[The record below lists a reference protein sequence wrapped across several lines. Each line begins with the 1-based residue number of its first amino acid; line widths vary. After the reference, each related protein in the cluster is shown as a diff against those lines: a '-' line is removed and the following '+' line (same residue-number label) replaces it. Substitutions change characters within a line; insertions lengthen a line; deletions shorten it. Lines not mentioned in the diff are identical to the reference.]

1 MMMLTPSTV
10 RVYLEVCKGD
20 VMAKRLFN
28 GSPTADGY
36 YTTLDSSE
44 VNRTEVEQ
52 DYLSPYSVFFFNEDF
67 CTPCIYYCRRS
78 YGLS

>member
-1 MMMLTPSTV
+1 MNDKV
-10 RVYLEVCKGD
+10 H
-20 VMAKRLFN
+20 FN

-44 VNRTEVEQ
+44 VNRTSDDEE
-52 DYLSPYSVFFFNEDF
+52 YISPYSVFFFSEGF

-78 YGLS
+78 NGLS